1 MVESQSPKGL
11 QLNRFLPPTPIRLL
25 LDNKGH
31 NIAAQVTFETLQDKL
46 KPLGRE
52 VANKMIKMARPTLE
66 RLLLVGE
73 HRIEPLAQA
82 VIAEAQQLADQTLSA
97 ELHRLQALQAV
108 NKNIRRTEIEIL
120 SAQRDQSLQE
130 LAKANWRLDSL
141 RVIITN
147 KE

>member
-1 MVESQSPKGL
+1 
-11 QLNRFLPPTPIRLL
+11 
-25 LDNKGH
+25 
-31 NIAAQVTFETLQDKL
+31 
-46 KPLGRE
+46 
-52 VANKMIKMARPTLE
+52 MARPTLE

-82 VIAEAQQLADQTLSA
+82 VITEAKQLAAQTLSA